1 MNEKYKGT
9 TVNERL
15 YLSGTLNKF
24 DRAVEEKNIDE
35 VTRILKNVDVDD
47 SSIKA
52 ILKQMGL
59 IDQDL

>member
-1 MNEKYKGT
+1 MNEKYRGT

-24 DRAVEEKNIDE
+24 DKAVEEKDIDE
-35 VTRILKNVDVDD
+35 VIRILKNVDVDD
-47 SSIKA
+47 NSIKA

-59 IDQDL
+59 TDRDT

>member
-15 YLSGTLNKF
+15 YLSGTSNKF

-35 VTRILKNVDVDD
+35 VIRILKNVDVDD
-47 SSIKA
+47 SSIKE
-52 ILKQMGL
+52 ILKQMRL
-59 IDQDL
+59 INRDI

>member
-1 MNEKYKGT
+1 MNERYKGT

-15 YLSGTLNKF
+15 YLSGTLKKF
-24 DRAVEEKNIDE
+24 DRAIEEKNIDE
-35 VTRILKNVDVDD
+35 ATRILKNVDVDD

-59 IDQDL
+59 IDRDV